1 MATPHIES
9 KKESIAKKVLMPGDP
24 MRAKYIA
31 EHYLEDVELVNDVRG
46 MLAYTGNY
54 KGSRVTVFASGMG
67 IPSIAIYAYEL
78 FQFYEVEEI
87 IRIGSC
93 GAYTKDISLG
103 DLVLVKDSV
112 SESTFGKV
120 FCGSREECISSD
132 NALNEKIL
140 EAASSLNQHITPG
153 NIYCSE
159 AFYTENKEKSK
170 LPEKYHCLG
179 VEMET
184 FALFHI
190 AKTLGKKASA
200 ILTVSDSFVTNEKM
214 TSEMREKGLHDM
226 IEVALTTII

>member
-31 EHYLEDVELVNDVRG
+31 EHFLEHAELVNEVRG
-46 MLAYTGNY
+46 MFAYTGY
-54 KGSRVTVFASGMG
+54 YQGERVTVFASGMG
-67 IPSIAIYAYEL
+67 IPSMAIYAYEL
-78 FQFYEVEEI
+78 YKFYDVEEI

-93 GAYTKDISLG
+93 GAYEKELALG
-103 DLVLVKDSV
+103 DLILVENSV
-112 SESTFGKV
+112 SESTFGEV
-120 FCGSREECISSD
+120 FNGNTSEIVSSSSD
-132 NALNEKIL
+132 LNEKIKKAGVL
-140 EAASSLNQHITPG
+140 LQREIKEG

-159 AFYTENKEKSK
+159 AFYTEKEKDPR
-170 LPEKYHCLG
+170 LIDAYHCLG

-190 AKTLGKKASA
+190 ANHLKKKASA
-200 ILTVSDSFVTNEKM
+200 LLTVSDSFVTGEKM
-214 TSEMREKGLHDM
+214 TSEMREKGLHHM